1 MIVMHALAVKAGQA
15 GSLVAST
22 AGAGLV
28 ASLPLWVQDVG
39 TVAAVLLSL
48 FTLTGLVVRF
58 MGKALERFEH
68 RMIDAVT
75 HELVEPLRRQQA
87 ATSAQVAALAKHA
100 GAVLETVEAQHRN
113 PGSSIDPRYRN
124 PDTGTGLQE

>member
-1 MIVMHALAVKAGQA
+1 MIAMHALAVKAGQA

-68 RMIDAVT
+68 RMVDAVT
-75 HELVEPLRRQQA
+75 NELVEPLRRQQA
-87 ATSAQVAALAKHA
+87 ATSAQVAAL
-100 GAVLETVEAQHRN
+100 LETVEAQHRN
-113 PGSSIDPRYRN
+113 PSSSIDPRYRN